1 MAYTPTMYSLSS
13 SYRNRFLWTE
23 TLTQWS
29 DCQSLNNSWCASS
42 GSFNSL
48 ACFFFHSNQHLD
60 INATE
65 YPQTAERSQP
75 VLRGNFQWLGAN
87 TFHYLGSHCSQNG
100 LSKWQCSARQI
111 PKFTL
116 FRKTA
121 GPNHFA
127 RGHLTTNLP
136 LKWMGWRQSVF
147 EAFLPFLLFSSS
159 RPPELLQVWRVC
171 FSPLRLPWNSLW
183 SHKKPS
189 DSTPLLLQIYC
200 VASLP
205 LFPFIKINPLLMN
218 LEYKRKSL
226 PFLKTACIRECLGW
240 IPSRI

>member
-1 MAYTPTMYSLSS
+1 MYSLSS

-29 DCQSLNNSWCASS
+29 DCQSLNNSWWASS

-48 ACFFFHSNQHLD
+48 AYFFFHSNQHLD
-60 INATE
+60 INAAE

-87 TFHYLGSHCSQNG
+87 TFHYLGSHCSQNE

-147 EAFLPFLLFSSS
+147 EAFLPYFLARLVPQSCCRFGGSA
-159 RPPELLQVWRVC
+159 
-171 FSPLRLPWNSLW
+171 SPLYAC
-183 SHKKPS
+183 H
-189 DSTPLLLQIYC
+189 
-200 VASLP
+200 
-205 LFPFIKINPLLMN
+205 
-218 LEYKRKSL
+218 E
-226 PFLKTACIRECLGW
+226 TAFGPTRNHLTVPRFCCKFTV
-240 IPSRI
+240 